1 MVLYESGYSITKK
14 ENNCLRKQII
24 AAGDINNQKLDHR
37 QKPTK
42 QFEQI
47 PLETIIQNRYSGISS
62 IATCSMEQRKIVILE
77 HKETSLIF
85 YT

>member
-1 MVLYESGYSITKK
+1 MSFLMRQIQYAGTLRYNRRYTMVSYESGCYIMKK
-14 ENNCLRKQII
+14 GNNCLRKQII

-47 PLETIIQNRYSGISS
+47 PLETIIQNRYSGI
-62 IATCSMEQRKIVILE
+62 K
-77 HKETSLIF
+77 
-85 YT
+85 